1 MTTGNTP
8 TIMST
13 EDYFVKILS
22 KLFMRMTVNVFISPR
37 EVRLAASL
45 VDQMRLGPKTIAR
58 FSGVIL
64 FTS

>member
-1 MTTGNTP
+1 
-8 TIMST
+8 MST
-13 EDYFVKILS
+13 EDIDNYFVKILS

>member
-1 MTTGNTP
+1 M
-8 TIMST
+8 
-13 EDYFVKILS
+13 KILS
-22 KLFMRMTVNVFISPR
+22 KLFIRMTVNVFISPS

>member
-1 MTTGNTP
+1 ML
-8 TIMST
+8 T
-13 EDYFVKILS
+13 EDIDNYFVKILS
-22 KLFMRMTVNVFISPR
+22 KLFMRMTVNVFISPS
-37 EVRLAASL
+37 EVRLAASF